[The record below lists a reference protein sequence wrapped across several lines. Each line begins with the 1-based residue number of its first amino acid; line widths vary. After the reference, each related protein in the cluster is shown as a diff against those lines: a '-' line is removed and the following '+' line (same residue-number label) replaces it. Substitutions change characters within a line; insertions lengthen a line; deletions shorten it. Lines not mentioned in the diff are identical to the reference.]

1 MQQLPARFGRADQSG
16 SGHERGA
23 ATAASTAAA
32 ASALPLSVI
41 LAGLVALAGVLGVR
55 AQGVPDPARNL
66 PDDEM
71 ALVFSMGYAGD
82 LLPQEPEAFD
92 AVMKTVAEAGYNT
105 VLASYEDWRL
115 PILEKHGLKLM
126 VDMLDERHHI
136 YRNLEGAEGLAR
148 SLVGEDRIWGYH
160 LFSDTASTIVPGRQR
175 DIDMLRSWDPGHP
188 TFVGTQQHVKGTL
201 RQMTS
206 PDVVGYYDYHWT
218 RDRGTHFPNLE
229 FFGDYA
235 DEKDAFLYRW
245 IQVDPGLAGKG
256 NPNRIRYTVF
266 SSMARGLKGVMW
278 FLGSRLIDTRS
289 WQWNQF
295 GLDVASVNHDVL
307 PLAAVFAPLRH
318 VATWS
323 TRQTVNA
330 NNDPRGAEEP
340 PIPPGL
346 DAIPEDFW
354 VQVESGEVILGQ
366 FRHPDETDETGA
378 RGEAGRYVFVA
389 NHNAYVAQA
398 LTMTLAVD
406 VARVEWF
413 DRAVGAWV
421 DLDPSEGRVG
431 LEILP
436 GNGELLRF
444 GWDEG
449 LPTAEPTTEP
459 TAVLFG
465 MRLFLPAAWKP

>member
-1 MQQLPARFGRADQSG
+1 MSEFGGQAGIQDRISVRGPGGDILLPSAMLSG
-16 SGHERGA
+16 
-23 ATAASTAAA
+23 
-32 ASALPLSVI
+32 LL
-41 LAGLVALAGVLGVR
+41 ALAGVLGVQ
-55 AQGVPDPARNL
+55 AQQAPDPARNL

-71 ALVFSMGYAGD
+71 ALLFSMGYAGD

-92 AVMKTVAEAGYNT
+92 ALMETLAEAGYNT

-136 YRNLEGAEGLAR
+136 YNNLEGAETLAR

-175 DIDMLRSWDPGHP
+175 DINNLRSWDPGHP

-266 SSMARGLKGVMW
+266 SSMAHGLKGVMW

-307 PLAAVFAPLRH
+307 PLAEVFAPLRH

-323 TRQTVNA
+323 TEQTINA
-330 NNDPRGAEEP
+330 NNDPRGDEEP

-346 DAIPEDFW
+346 EAIPEDFW
-354 VQVESGEVILGQ
+354 LQVASGEVILGQ
-366 FRHPDETDETGA
+366 FRHPDETGA
-378 RGEAGRYVFVA
+378 WAEAGRYLLVA

-398 LTMTLAVD
+398 LTLTLGVD
-406 VARVEWF
+406 VAGAEWF
-413 DRAVGAWV
+413 DRAAGDWV
-421 DLDPSEGRVG
+421 ELDPSEGRVG
-431 LEILP
+431 LEIGA
-436 GNGELLRF
+436 GNAELMRF
-444 GWDEG
+444 GWREG
-449 LPTAEPTTEP
+449 EP
-459 TAVLFG
+459 
-465 MRLFLPAAWKP
+465 MRLFLPAVRKP